1 VNLIYIHGLD
11 SNANSTKGMLLEKY
25 CQRHHPDMNV
35 LRPDLNKTPAQV
47 CEQLLSLIKA
57 LNDTEDG
64 KSADKQTE
72 LSNTVLIGSSLG
84 GYFSTLISN
93 QIGCPVLLL
102 NPSIQPHITLQR
114 FSNQSVSN
122 QDNLNESST
131 SKVLHT
137 TAGGWNITPTD
148 LQWFADHQLLS
159 VNYPDKVAVL
169 LKEGDELLNAELTK
183 DFYQRHGASVAVQV
197 GGDHRFSDF
206 DEQLPMVMN
215 ILQSLVQP

>member
-11 SNANSTKGMLLEKY
+11 SDANSTKGVLLEKY
-25 CQRHHPDMNV
+25 CQRHHPDINV
-35 LRPDLNKTPAQV
+35 LRPDLNKIPAQV
-47 CEQLLSLIKA
+47 CEQLLSLIKS
-57 LNDTEDG
+57 LNNSEDR
-64 KSADKQTE
+64 KSVDKQTE

-102 NPSIQPHITLQR
+102 NPSTQPHITLQR
-114 FSNQSVSN
+114 FSSQSVSS
-122 QDNLNESST
+122 QDNLHEPSI

-137 TAGGWNITPTD
+137 TAGGWDITPAD
-148 LQWFADHQLLS
+148 LQWFADNQLLA
-159 VNYPDKVAVL
+159 VNYPDKVSVL
-169 LKEGDELLNAELTK
+169 LKEGDELLNFELSK
-183 DFYQRHGASVAVQV
+183 DFYQNQGASVTVQA

-215 ILQSLVQP
+215 ILRSLV